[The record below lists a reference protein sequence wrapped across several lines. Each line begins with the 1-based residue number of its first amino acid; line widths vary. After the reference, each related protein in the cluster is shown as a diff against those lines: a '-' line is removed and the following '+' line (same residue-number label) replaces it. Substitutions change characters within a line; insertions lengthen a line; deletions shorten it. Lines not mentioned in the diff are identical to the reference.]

1 MADQTNAK
9 YNAVMLID
17 DNEIDNLINHK
28 MIEASNLTDKIF
40 THTGAKSAIEFLKN
54 IEKLNSAGESILP
67 DLIFLDI
74 DMPLMDGFQFL
85 DEFDKLSD
93 MTKKKCKIIM
103 LTSSINPQDVN
114 RSKKYDYVKKYINK
128 PLTQDNLQKL
138 NFWYYILVF
147 WSRKREAIRR
157 CFKTNKKGCNFTAF
171 FVCLKVL
178 DPFRN
183 PKESIYILANFCS
196 SVSSNFTYLVGAK

>member
-1 MADQTNAK
+1 MADKPQAK

-28 MIEASNLTDKIF
+28 MIEASNLTDRIF

-54 IEKLNSAGESILP
+54 IEKLNSAGEPILP
-67 DLIFLDI
+67 ELIFLDI

-93 MTKKKCKIIM
+93 MTKKKCRIIM

-128 PLTQDNLQKL
+128 PLTQENLKKL
-138 NFWYYILVF
+138 NV
-147 WSRKREAIRR
+147 
-157 CFKTNKKGCNFTAF
+157 
-171 FVCLKVL
+171 
-178 DPFRN
+178 
-183 PKESIYILANFCS
+183 
-196 SVSSNFTYLVGAK
+196 